1 LVKLINNAYNNAN
14 FLPPLFADRN
24 VIMSHVTRPQDPT
37 FSSHQFIQL
46 ALDNQVLKFGEFV
59 LKSGRI
65 SPYFFNAGLLA
76 TGEMLSLLARGYAD
90 ALAEQISAANNGGNE
105 QELVIF
111 GAAYKGIP
119 FVAATAQ
126 ALWLHHGINAK
137 WGYNRKEAK
146 THGEGGN
153 LVGADVTGKAV
164 WVLDDVITAGTAM
177 REVVDILEQ
186 AGASVAGILVALD
199 RKEKGQADHSAIQ
212 ELAATLEVPV
222 RALVDIDD
230 LISYL
235 ADDHGARNGQH
246 KDATQLA
253 KMQHYREQYGV

>member
-1 LVKLINNAYNNAN
+1 MSNARVPNNSVPNA
-14 FLPPLFADRN
+14 
-24 VIMSHVTRPQDPT
+24 QPT

-90 ALAEQISAANNGGNE
+90 ALAEQVANNGADE

-126 ALWLHHGINAK
+126 ALWNHHGINAK

-153 LVGADVTGKAV
+153 LVGADVSGKAV

-177 REVVDILEQ
+177 REVVEILEQ
-186 AGASVAGILVALD
+186 AGASVAGIIVALD
-199 RKEKGQADHSAIQ
+199 RKEKGQAEHSAIQ
-212 ELAATLEVPV
+212 ELASTLEVPV
-222 RALVDIDD
+222 RALIDIDD

-235 ADDHGARNGQH
+235 ADDNSQY

-253 KMQHYREQYGV
+253 KMQHYRTQYGV

>member
-1 LVKLINNAYNNAN
+1 MLNA
-14 FLPPLFADRN
+14 
-24 VIMSHVTRPQDPT
+24 VTPHNQHAKDVS

-76 TGEMLSLLARGYAD
+76 SGEMLSLLARGYAD
-90 ALAEQISAANNGGNE
+90 ALAEQMATQGSMANNGADE

-153 LVGADVTGKAV
+153 LVGADVKGKAV

-177 REVVDILEQ
+177 REVVEILEQ
-186 AGASVAGILVALD
+186 AGASVAGIIVALD
-199 RKEKGQADHSAIQ
+199 RKEKGLAEHSAIQ

-235 ADDHGARNGQH
+235 AESSQE

-253 KMQHYREQYGV
+253 KMQHYRAHYGV

>member
-1 LVKLINNAYNNAN
+1 MLNAATLNNAQHAQNA
-14 FLPPLFADRN
+14 
-24 VIMSHVTRPQDPT
+24 S

-76 TGEMLSLLARGYAD
+76 SGEMLSLLARGYAD
-90 ALAEQISAANNGGNE
+90 ALAEKMAEQMAASDNGTNE

-153 LVGADVTGKAV
+153 LVGADVSGKAV

-177 REVVDILEQ
+177 REVVEILEQ
-186 AGASVAGILVALD
+186 AGARVAGIIVALD
-199 RKEKGQADHSAIQ
+199 RKEKGLAERSAIQ
-212 ELAATLEVPV
+212 ELAETLDVPV

-235 ADDHGARNGQH
+235 AGSSTN
-246 KDATQLA
+246 KDAAQLA
-253 KMQHYREQYGV
+253 KMQHYRAQYGV

>member
-1 LVKLINNAYNNAN
+1 MLNATTPNNQPANNA
-14 FLPPLFADRN
+14 
-24 VIMSHVTRPQDPT
+24 S

-46 ALDNQVLKFGEFV
+46 ALDNQVLRFGEFV

-76 TGEMLSLLARGYAD
+76 SGEMLSLLARGYAD
-90 ALAEQISAANNGGNE
+90 ALAEQMAAQGSMANAGADE

-153 LVGADVTGKAV
+153 LVGANVQGKAV

-177 REVVDILEQ
+177 REVVEILEQ
-186 AGASVAGILVALD
+186 AGASVAGIIVALD
-199 RKEKGQADHSAIQ
+199 RKEKGLAEHSAIQ

-235 ADDHGARNGQH
+235 SESSPE

-253 KMQHYREQYGV
+253 KMQHYRAQYGV

>member
-1 LVKLINNAYNNAN
+1 MLNAATLNNAQHPQNA
-14 FLPPLFADRN
+14 
-24 VIMSHVTRPQDPT
+24 S

-76 TGEMLSLLARGYAD
+76 SGEMLSLLACGYAD
-90 ALAEQISAANNGGNE
+90 ALAEKMAEQMAASDNGTNE

-153 LVGADVTGKAV
+153 LVGADVSGKAV

-177 REVVDILEQ
+177 REVVEILEQ
-186 AGASVAGILVALD
+186 AGARVAGIIVALD
-199 RKEKGQADHSAIQ
+199 RKEKGLAERSAIQ
-212 ELAATLEVPV
+212 ELAETLDVPV

-235 ADDHGARNGQH
+235 AGSSTD
-246 KDATQLA
+246 KDAAQLA
-253 KMQHYREQYGV
+253 RMQHYRAQYGV

>member
-1 LVKLINNAYNNAN
+1 MLNAQNTQITTQNASQ
-14 FLPPLFADRN
+14 A
-24 VIMSHVTRPQDPT
+24 T
-37 FSSHQFIQL
+37 FSPHDFIEL
-46 ALDNQVLKFGEFV
+46 ALNNQVLKFGEFV

-76 TGEMLSLLARGYAD
+76 SGEMLSLLARGYAD
-90 ALAEQISAANNGGNE
+90 ALAAQMTDHTD

-146 THGEGGN
+146 AHGEGGN
-153 LVGADVTGKAV
+153 LVGADVSGKSV

-177 REVVDILEQ
+177 REVVDILGQ
-186 AGASVAGILVALD
+186 AGASIAGIIVALD
-199 RKEKGQADHSAIQ
+199 RKEKGLAEQSAIQ

-222 RALVDIDD
+222 RALVDMDD
-230 LISYL
+230 LIHYL
-235 ADDHGARNGQH
+235 ADDSSQH
-246 KDATQLA
+246 QNATQLA
-253 KMQHYREQYGV
+253 KMQHYRTQYGV

>member
-1 LVKLINNAYNNAN
+1 MLNATTPNNQPANNA
-14 FLPPLFADRN
+14 
-24 VIMSHVTRPQDPT
+24 S

-46 ALDNQVLKFGEFV
+46 ALDNQVLRFGEFV

-76 TGEMLSLLARGYAD
+76 SGEMLSLLARGYAD
-90 ALAEQISAANNGGNE
+90 ALAEQMAAQGSMANAGADE

-146 THGEGGN
+146 THGEGGS
-153 LVGADVTGKAV
+153 LVGANVQGKAV

-177 REVVDILEQ
+177 REVIDILEQ
-186 AGASVAGILVALD
+186 EGASVAGIIVALD
-199 RKEKGQADHSAIQ
+199 RKEKGLAEHSAIQ
-212 ELAATLEVPV
+212 ELASTLEVPV

-235 ADDHGARNGQH
+235 AESSPN

-253 KMQHYREQYGV
+253 KMQHYRAQYGV

>member
-1 LVKLINNAYNNAN
+1 
-14 FLPPLFADRN
+14 
-24 VIMSHVTRPQDPT
+24 MSHVARPQDST

-90 ALAEQISAANNGGNE
+90 ALAEQLAEQMAASNNGTDE

-126 ALWLHHGINAK
+126 ALWHHHGINAK

-153 LVGADVTGKAV
+153 LVGADVSGKAV

-186 AGASVAGILVALD
+186 AGASVAGIIVALD
-199 RKEKGQADHSAIQ
+199 RKEKGLAEHSAIQ

-235 ADDHGARNGQH
+235 SDGESQY

-253 KMQHYREQYGV
+253 KMQHYRAQYGV

>member
-1 LVKLINNAYNNAN
+1 MPHAQHANN
-14 FLPPLFADRN
+14 
-24 VIMSHVTRPQDPT
+24 VQ
-37 FSSHQFIQL
+37 FSSHAFIQL

-76 TGEMLSLLARGYAD
+76 SGEMLSLLARGYAD
-90 ALAEQISAANNGGNE
+90 ALAEQMAATNDGTNE

-126 ALWLHHGINAK
+126 ALWLHHGINAQ

-153 LVGADVTGKAV
+153 LVGADVNGKAV

-177 REVVDILEQ
+177 REVVEILEQ
-186 AGASVAGILVALD
+186 AGASVAGIIVALD
-199 RKEKGQADHSAIQ
+199 RKEKGLAEHSAIQ
-212 ELAATLEVPV
+212 ELAATLNVPV

-235 ADDHGARNGQH
+235 AETNNPNQ
-246 KDATQLA
+246 DATQLA
-253 KMQHYREQYGV
+253 KMQHYRTQYGV

>member
-1 LVKLINNAYNNAN
+1 MLNATTPNNQPANNA
-14 FLPPLFADRN
+14 
-24 VIMSHVTRPQDPT
+24 S

-46 ALDNQVLKFGEFV
+46 ALDNQVLRFGEFV

-76 TGEMLSLLARGYAD
+76 SGEMLSLLARGYAD
-90 ALAEQISAANNGGNE
+90 ALAEQMAAQGSMANAGADE

-146 THGEGGN
+146 THGEGGS
-153 LVGADVTGKAV
+153 LVGANVQGKAV

-177 REVVDILEQ
+177 REVVEILEQ
-186 AGASVAGILVALD
+186 AGASVAGIIVALD
-199 RKEKGQADHSAIQ
+199 RKEKGLAEHSAIQ

-235 ADDHGARNGQH
+235 AESSPE

-253 KMQHYREQYGV
+253 KMQHYRAQYGV

>member
-1 LVKLINNAYNNAN
+1 MPHAQHVNN
-14 FLPPLFADRN
+14 
-24 VIMSHVTRPQDPT
+24 VQ
-37 FSSHQFIQL
+37 FSSHAFIQL

-76 TGEMLSLLARGYAD
+76 SGEMLSLLARGYAD
-90 ALAEQISAANNGGNE
+90 ALAEQMAATNDGTNE

-126 ALWLHHGINAK
+126 ALWLHHGINAQ

-153 LVGADVTGKAV
+153 LVGADVNGKAV
-164 WVLDDVITAGTAM
+164 WILDDVITAGTAM
-177 REVVDILEQ
+177 REVVEILEQ
-186 AGASVAGILVALD
+186 AGASVAGIIVALD
-199 RKEKGQADHSAIQ
+199 RKEKGLAEHSAIQ
-212 ELAATLEVPV
+212 ELAATLNVPV

-235 ADDHGARNGQH
+235 AETNNPNQ
-246 KDATQLA
+246 DATQLA
-253 KMQHYREQYGV
+253 KMQHYRTQYGV

>member
-1 LVKLINNAYNNAN
+1 MLNAATLNNAQH
-14 FLPPLFADRN
+14 PQN
-24 VIMSHVTRPQDPT
+24 VS

-76 TGEMLSLLARGYAD
+76 SGEMLSLLARGYAD
-90 ALAEQISAANNGGNE
+90 ALAEKMAEQMAASDNGTNE

-153 LVGADVTGKAV
+153 LVGADVSGKAV

-177 REVVDILEQ
+177 REVVEILEQ
-186 AGASVAGILVALD
+186 AGASVAGIIVALD
-199 RKEKGQADHSAIQ
+199 RKEKGLAERSAIQ
-212 ELAATLEVPV
+212 ELAETLDVPV

-235 ADDHGARNGQH
+235 AGSSTD
-246 KDATQLA
+246 KDAAQLA
-253 KMQHYREQYGV
+253 KMQHYRAQYGV

>member
-1 LVKLINNAYNNAN
+1 MPHTQHANN
-14 FLPPLFADRN
+14 
-24 VIMSHVTRPQDPT
+24 VS
-37 FSSHQFIQL
+37 FSSHAFIQL
-46 ALDNQVLKFGEFV
+46 ALDNQVLKFGDFV

-76 TGEMLSLLARGYAD
+76 SGEMLSLLARGYAD
-90 ALAEQISAANNGGNE
+90 ALAEQMAATNDGTNE

-153 LVGADVTGKAV
+153 LVGANVKGKAV

-177 REVVDILEQ
+177 REVVEILEQ
-186 AGASVAGILVALD
+186 AGASVAGIIVALD
-199 RKEKGQADHSAIQ
+199 RKEKGLAEHSAIQ
-212 ELAATLEVPV
+212 ELAANLNVPV
-222 RALVDIDD
+222 LALVDIDD
-230 LISYL
+230 VISYL
-235 ADDHGARNGQH
+235 AEGSHPN
-246 KDATQLA
+246 KNATQLA
-253 KMQHYREQYGV
+253 KMQHYRAQYGV

>member
-1 LVKLINNAYNNAN
+1 MLNATTPNNQPANNA
-14 FLPPLFADRN
+14 
-24 VIMSHVTRPQDPT
+24 S

-46 ALDNQVLKFGEFV
+46 ALDNQVLRFGEFV

-76 TGEMLSLLARGYAD
+76 SGEMLSLLARGYAD
-90 ALAEQISAANNGGNE
+90 ALAEQMAAQGSMANAGADE

-146 THGEGGN
+146 THGEGGS
-153 LVGADVTGKAV
+153 LVGANVQGKAV

-177 REVVDILEQ
+177 REVVEILEQ
-186 AGASVAGILVALD
+186 AGASVAGIIVALD
-199 RKEKGQADHSAIQ
+199 RKEKGLAEYSAIQ
-212 ELAATLEVPV
+212 ELASTLEVPV

-235 ADDHGARNGQH
+235 AESSPE

-253 KMQHYREQYGV
+253 KMQHYRAQYGV

>member
-1 LVKLINNAYNNAN
+1 MLNAATPHNQAANN
-14 FLPPLFADRN
+14 
-24 VIMSHVTRPQDPT
+24 VS
-37 FSSHQFIQL
+37 FSSHQFIKL

-76 TGEMLSLLARGYAD
+76 SGEMLSLLARGYAD
-90 ALAEQISAANNGGNE
+90 ALAEKVAEQMAANDNGTDK

-153 LVGADVTGKAV
+153 LVGADVKGKAV

-177 REVVDILEQ
+177 REVVEILEQ
-186 AGASVAGILVALD
+186 AGASVAGIIVALD
-199 RKEKGQADHSAIQ
+199 RKEKGLAERSAIQ

-222 RALVDIDD
+222 RALIDIDD

-235 ADDHGARNGQH
+235 AESSPN

-253 KMQHYREQYGV
+253 KMQHYRAQYGV

>member
-1 LVKLINNAYNNAN
+1 MLNAPMTNAQPAQN
-14 FLPPLFADRN
+14 L
-24 VIMSHVTRPQDPT
+24 S

-90 ALAEQISAANNGGNE
+90 ALAAEMAEQIDASNNDAE
-105 QELVIF
+105 QQELVIF

-153 LVGADVTGKAV
+153 LVGADVSGKAV

-177 REVVDILEQ
+177 REVVEILEQ
-186 AGASVAGILVALD
+186 AGASVAGIIVALD
-199 RKEKGQADHSAIQ
+199 RKEKGQSDYSAIQ
-212 ELAATLEVPV
+212 ELAVTLKVPV
-222 RALVDIDD
+222 RALVNIDD

-235 ADDHGARNGQH
+235 ADDHGAQNGQH

>member
-1 LVKLINNAYNNAN
+1 TNE
-14 FLPPLFADRN
+14 D
-24 VIMSHVTRPQDPT
+24 T
-37 FSSHQFIQL
+37 
-46 ALDNQVLKFGEFV
+46 NQ
-59 LKSGRI
+59 
-65 SPYFFNAGLLA
+65 
-76 TGEMLSLLARGYAD
+76 
-90 ALAEQISAANNGGNE
+90 

-153 LVGADVTGKAV
+153 LVGADVSGKAV
-164 WVLDDVITAGTAM
+164 WILDDVITAGTAM
-177 REVVDILEQ
+177 REVVEILEQ
-186 AGASVAGILVALD
+186 AGASVAGIIVALD
-199 RKEKGQADHSAIQ
+199 RKEKGQAEHSAIQ
-212 ELAATLEVPV
+212 ELATTLQVPV

-235 ADDHGARNGQH
+235 ADEHSQH

>member
-1 LVKLINNAYNNAN
+1 
-14 FLPPLFADRN
+14 
-24 VIMSHVTRPQDPT
+24 MSHVSRSQDPT

-90 ALAEQISAANNGGNE
+90 ALAEQMAEQMSTANDGKDE

-177 REVVDILEQ
+177 REVVEILEQ
-186 AGASVAGILVALD
+186 AGASVAGIIVALD
-199 RKEKGQADHSAIQ
+199 RKEKGQAEHSAIQ
-212 ELAATLEVPV
+212 ELAATLQVPV

-235 ADDHGARNGQH
+235 ADDHGAQNGQH

>member
-1 LVKLINNAYNNAN
+1 MLNATTPNNQPANNA
-14 FLPPLFADRN
+14 
-24 VIMSHVTRPQDPT
+24 S

-46 ALDNQVLKFGEFV
+46 ALDNQVLRFGEFV

-76 TGEMLSLLARGYAD
+76 SGEMLSLLARGYAD
-90 ALAEQISAANNGGNE
+90 ALAEQMAAQGSMANDGADE

-146 THGEGGN
+146 THGEGGS
-153 LVGADVTGKAV
+153 LVGADVQGKAV

-177 REVVDILEQ
+177 REVVEILEQ
-186 AGASVAGILVALD
+186 AGASVAGIIVALD
-199 RKEKGQADHSAIQ
+199 RKEKGLAEYSAIQ
-212 ELAATLEVPV
+212 ELASTLEVPV

-235 ADDHGARNGQH
+235 AESSPE

-253 KMQHYREQYGV
+253 KMQHYRAQYGV

>member
-1 LVKLINNAYNNAN
+1 MLNAATPHNQAANN
-14 FLPPLFADRN
+14 
-24 VIMSHVTRPQDPT
+24 VS

-76 TGEMLSLLARGYAD
+76 SGEMLSLLARGYAD
-90 ALAEQISAANNGGNE
+90 ALAEKVAEQMAASDNGTNE

-126 ALWLHHGINAK
+126 ALWLHHGINAN

-153 LVGADVTGKAV
+153 LVGADVKGKAV

-177 REVVDILEQ
+177 REVVEILEQ
-186 AGASVAGILVALD
+186 AGASVAGIIVALD
-199 RKEKGQADHSAIQ
+199 RKEKGLAERSAIQ

-222 RALVDIDD
+222 RALIDIDD

-235 ADDHGARNGQH
+235 AESSPN

-253 KMQHYREQYGV
+253 KMQHYRAQYGV